1 MHERKNKKFCLLYPE
16 DPPKK
21 YWDFYITIILLIS
34 CVLTP
39 LRIAFGETK
48 DPIEWMIINNF
59 IDICFFMDMI
69 VVFCSAYYN
78 SEYII
83 VEDRVLIA
91 KDYIK
96 SWFLIDFISIF
107 PIDYIIT

>member
-16 DPPKK
+16 DPQKK

-48 DPIEWMIINNF
+48 EPIEWIIINYF
-59 IDICFFMDMI
+59 IDISFLFDMF
-69 VVFCSAYYN
+69 VVFCSAFYN
-78 SEYII
+78 SEYVI
-83 VEDRVLIA
+83 VEDRYLIA
-91 KDYIK
+91 KDYLK
-96 SWFLIDFISIF
+96 SWFLVDLISIF
-107 PIDYIIT
+107 PIDLIVS